1 MGSLNSSDK
10 KSIESNETTMNPS
23 ATPASRPEWEVT
35 RDTRTLSAQV
45 TDTAKSAGQ
54 AVTEQATELVTDIG
68 HELSKTAEAQK
79 TRGVEAL
86 RHFAHAMDGAAAE
99 LEGQSPKASQSIHT
113 AAQKVEQLS
122 DTLGNRGVDGLLRD
136 ATDLARSQPVLFFGG
151 AVAAGFAL
159 ARFLK
164 SSAMH
169 RPAAEERSQS

>member
-1 MGSLNSSDK
+1 MDSLGSSDK
-10 KSIESNETTMNPS
+10 KSIESSETTLAS
-23 ATPASRPEWEVT
+23 GTPASRPEWEVT

-45 TDTAKSAGQ
+45 TDTAKSAGE

-86 RHFAHAMDGAAAE
+86 RHFAHAMDGAATE
-99 LEGQSPKASQSIHT
+99 LEGQSPKASQSIRT

-164 SSAMH
+164 SSATH
-169 RPAAEERSQS
+169 RPAEERSQS

>member
-1 MGSLNSSDK
+1 MDSLGSSDK
-10 KSIESNETTMNPS
+10 KSIESSETTLAS
-23 ATPASRPEWEVT
+23 GTPASRPEWEVT
-35 RDTRTLSAQV
+35 RDTRTLSTQV
-45 TDTAKSAGQ
+45 TDTAKSAGE

-86 RHFAHAMDGAAAE
+86 RHFAHAMDGAATE
-99 LEGQSPKASQSIHT
+99 LEGQSPKASQSIRT

-164 SSAMH
+164 SSATH
-169 RPAAEERSQS
+169 RPAEERSQS

>member
-1 MGSLNSSDK
+1 MDSLGSSDK
-10 KSIESNETTMNPS
+10 KSIESSETTLAS

-54 AVTEQATELVTDIG
+54 AVTEQATELVADIG

-164 SSAMH
+164 SSATH
-169 RPAAEERSQS
+169 RPAEERSQS